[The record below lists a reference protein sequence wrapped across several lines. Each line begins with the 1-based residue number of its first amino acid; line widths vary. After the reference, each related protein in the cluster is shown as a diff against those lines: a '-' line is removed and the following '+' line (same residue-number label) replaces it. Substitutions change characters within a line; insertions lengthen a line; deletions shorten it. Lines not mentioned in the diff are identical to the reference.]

1 MGEPEAAATLAKLQ
15 EQRRRVAVRVSDLEA
30 EWRAATAQ
38 AAEASAAL
46 AEVERHG
53 GSATARHKAEEQL
66 AAAKQ
71 RASEPWSERVE
82 GARAATRDAD
92 QQLRQH
98 VAANL
103 DELVAGL
110 EQEGQATADRLNDAA
125 ASLVQAHAEWQSIAG
140 RIGQLITMVHRPGP
154 LDVSRSVSDDAARA
168 VAALVAGGGE
178 EGPKLDR
185 AREPWS
191 RLLADPEPAG
201 ELDDLQPT
209 AA

>member
-1 MGEPEAAATLAKLQ
+1 VDASEGLANLQ
-15 EQRRRVAVRVSDLEA
+15 AERRRTASRISDLEA

-66 AAAKQ
+66 AAANQ
-71 RASEPWSERVE
+71 RAGEPWAERVE
-82 GARAATRDAD
+82 GARAATRDVD
-92 QQLRQH
+92 RKLREYVGEH
-98 VAANL
+98 L
-103 DELVAGL
+103 DELVTAL
-110 EQEGQATADRLNDAA
+110 ESEGRLA
-125 ASLVQAHAEWQSIAG
+125 AG
-140 RIGQLITMVHRPGP
+140 RINSAGAELLAARAAWEDVASRLASTITLVAKPSP
-154 LDVSRSVSDDAARA
+154 FDVSRPHADEVARS
-168 VAALVAGGGE
+168 VAALVAAGGE

-191 RLLADPEPAG
+191 RLVADPEPAS